1 MELIIAEKPSVGRTI
16 ASVVGATESRD
27 GYMEGRG
34 MIVSWCIGHLVELA
48 KPENYKQSYVHW
60 SLPAW
65 ISNGRMQKTGSA
77 LMDFLHGRKR
87 YPGGHPRYE
96 KPVGL

>member
-16 ASVVGATESRD
+16 AAVVGATESRD

-48 KPENYKQSYVHW
+48 KPENYKQSCV
-60 SLPAW
+60 PCE
-65 ISNGRMQKTGSA
+65 
-77 LMDFLHGRKR
+77 FLLFVCFSYPWYAAIIAQGTRKVK
-87 YPGGHPRYE
+87 
-96 KPVGL
+96 KPVV